1 MVDLHPGNPTFMG
14 SFGTRLGL
22 ARVILTSPAKPDIL
36 KEQSNWGFGMKCRK
50 TMHLGSLFVAAAWV
64 LGLATYGYGQMP
76 AYELCIEQSPAQAG
90 KLSPDSGTHRFAA
103 DAVVTL
109 SAEPQ
114 PGYRFAYWLGDV
126 ADPKA
131 QRTTVQVNSSKIV
144 VAIFQPADQDDPT
157 EVLIGGGGRGG
168 GGGAVPTRIDLSTPG
183 FSLAGGPAKSKPEIV
198 PVPVPVSVP
207 EPATIA
213 LLGLGALA
221 LRKKRR

>member
-1 MVDLHPGNPTFMG
+1 
-14 SFGTRLGL
+14 
-22 ARVILTSPAKPDIL
+22 
-36 KEQSNWGFGMKCRK
+36 
-50 TMHLGSLFVAAAWV
+50 MHLGPLFVAAVLA
-64 LGLATYGYGQMP
+64 LGLATCGYGQTA

-90 KLSPDSGTHRFAA
+90 KLSPDSGTHRIAA

-114 PGYRFAYWLGDV
+114 PGYQFAYWLGDV

-131 QRTTVQVNSSKIV
+131 QRTTVQVSSSKIV
-144 VAIFQPADQDDPT
+144 VAIFQPADRDYPT
-157 EVLIGGGGRGG
+157 EVLIGGGGGR

-183 FSLAGGPAKSKPEIV
+183 YSLAGGVAKAKPEIV
-198 PVPVPVSVP
+198 PVPVPVPVP
-207 EPATIA
+207 EPTALL